1 MIPLNAKSSRELR
14 GARWS
19 RGLAAVEFVI
29 AVPVIL
35 LVAWATAEL
44 GRAFVQY
51 DTLSYSVRNSVRFL
65 SENAIEGTSGVVNVS
80 GAAERTQ
87 NLAVYGNAGGT
98 GDPVLPGFVV
108 DDVQV
113 IDAGNNRVEV
123 RATYDYQP
131 MIGTAVLP
139 TLLTMRVV
147 VTMRA
152 IS

>member
-1 MIPLNAKSSRELR
+1 MIMVHAQTSRELR
-14 GARWS
+14 GPRWA

-29 AVPVIL
+29 AVPAML
-35 LVAWATAEL
+35 LVALATAEL

-80 GAAERTQ
+80 AAAERTR

-131 MIGTAVLP
+131 LVGAAVLP
-139 TLLTMRVV
+139 TLLTMRIV
-147 VTMRA
+147 VTMSA